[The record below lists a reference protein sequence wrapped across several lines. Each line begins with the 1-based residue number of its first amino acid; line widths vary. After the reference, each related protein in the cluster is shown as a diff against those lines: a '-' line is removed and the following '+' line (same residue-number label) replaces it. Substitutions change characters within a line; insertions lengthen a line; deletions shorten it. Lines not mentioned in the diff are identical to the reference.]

1 MMNQT
6 QFHDLRTELVDALYQ
21 AGGCQTDFCTS
32 QICCA
37 PMAKLMDRVGLAYNP
52 RPGSYWSN
60 YVHAQST
67 PASFEE
73 EMVLE
78 VIGMLVRSG
87 RICERN
93 IWEGFSEIP
102 MSIGEL
108 LSKKD
113 GYWRQQLRD
122 LEHEQMSNAQR
133 VMIAKDFLYELT
145 KLALSD
151 KYFEFLRQKNL

>member
-1 MMNQT
+1 MKQT

-21 AGGCQTDFCTS
+21 AGGCQTDFCTN
-32 QICCA
+32 QICCV
-37 PMAKLMDRVGLAYNP
+37 PIAKLMDKVGLAYNP
-52 RPGSYWSN
+52 RPGNYWSN

-67 PASFEE
+67 PVSFEE

-93 IWEGFSEIP
+93 IWAGFSEIP

-108 LSKKD
+108 LSEND
-113 GYWRQQLRD
+113 GHWRQRLRD
-122 LEHEQMSNAQR
+122 LEHEQMSNAER
-133 VMIAKDFLYELT
+133 VLIAKEFLYELT
-145 KLALSD
+145 ELALSD
-151 KYFEFLRQKNL
+151 RYFESLQQKDS